1 MKPINRIADAY
12 RQMAA
17 DAKYRPAAPGDG
29 FGGIFLDS
37 DQVADQHILQ
47 REALKYAEH
56 FQKEEDACDFSIG
69 CSCFDTVRAFVYT
82 IEAARCL
89 CAGTD
94 FENVAGKLLRM
105 ALAELEGKRHAGGR
119 S

>member
-29 FGGIFLDS
+29 WGGISLDR
-37 DQVADQHILQ
+37 DQLADANILADESL
-47 REALKYAEH
+47 RYAE
-56 FQKEEDACDFSIG
+56 KLLREEDGHQFWIG

-105 ALAELEGKRHAGGR
+105 ALAELEGKRHR
-119 S
+119 RR